1 MFDLVEKYKKWIM
14 IGLFVLIIPPFAL
27 FGIDSYFQ
35 DGARGQVV
43 AKVGDYEISEQ
54 EFQEALR
61 ERQEMLRNMS
71 GGKVDPAVL
80 ESPEQRVAVLENLVR
95 QRVLLGH
102 ALRSGLTITPEQ
114 VRAMIAQA
122 PVFQENGQFSLAMY
136 QQFLKNR
143 NQTAAQFENTV
154 RQDILLRQLSGVYA
168 ETSFVPRTVAERLM
182 RITEQQREMSHALIS
197 PERFVGSV
205 KLEDGAAKKY
215 YDANQDEFRTPEQVR
230 VEYVTLS
237 TEASLA
243 QVPIE
248 PQEVKQYY
256 EQNQRQFGVAESRQ
270 ASHILIAVD
279 KTAGADAKQKAR
291 AQAEQIRA
299 EVLKSPNAFAELAK
313 KHSQDPGSAAKGG
326 DLGSFTR
333 GSMVKAFDDA
343 VFTMKVGEISQPVE
357 SDFGFHIIRVTG
369 ITPGTTRSFEQAR
382 PEIESELKKQR
393 AGRLY
398 AELAEKF
405 NNTVFEQSDTLKP
418 AAELLKQTPQQSGWI
433 TRAGAQDPKLNN
445 PKLIQAVFSDDV
457 LLNKRNSEAVEIA
470 PGTIVSARVIE
481 HKPSAMQPFDSV
493 KGAIE
498 KKLVDT
504 RAAQLAAQ
512 EGRQQLEALRQGKD
526 AQVQWTP
533 AQVVSRAD
541 PKGLPEPVMR
551 QLFKAEA
558 SKVPA
563 YSGVEAPGG
572 GYMLLRITKVIEPEK
587 VDRAQQKSMSEGLAQ
602 LTGEE
607 HFAAYVASLKD
618 KAKVSLNKEQIER
631 KQ

>member
-1 MFDLVEKYKKWIM
+1 
-14 IGLFVLIIPPFAL
+14 
-27 FGIDSYFQ
+27 
-35 DGARGQVV
+35 
-43 AKVGDYEISEQ
+43 
-54 EFQEALR
+54 
-61 ERQEMLRNMS
+61 
-71 GGKVDPAVL
+71 
-80 ESPEQRVAVLENLVR
+80 
-95 QRVLLGH
+95 
-102 ALRSGLTITPEQ
+102 
-114 VRAMIAQA
+114 
-122 PVFQENGQFSLAMY
+122 
-136 QQFLKNR
+136 
-143 NQTAAQFENTV
+143 
-154 RQDILLRQLSGVYA
+154 
-168 ETSFVPRTVAERLM
+168 
-182 RITEQQREMSHALIS
+182 MSHALIS